1 MNNTFDLKIVSS
13 DRNFFEGAC
22 EMIIL
27 PAIDGD
33 HGVLAKHESMVTA
46 IRAGEVRFQV
56 DGQWKIA
63 ALGDGF
69 AQIMPDYVV
78 VVVDTAEWP
87 EEIDVRRAE
96 EARERAEERLRRKQA
111 LLEYHHTKAALS
123 RAMARLKVTKKVR

>member
-1 MNNTFDLKIVSS
+1 MSKTFDLKIVAS
-13 DRNFFEGAC
+13 DRDFFQGNC

-27 PAIDGD
+27 PAIDGS
-33 HGVLAKHESMVTA
+33 HGVLPEHESMVTA

-56 DGQWKIA
+56 DGEWNLA

-69 AQIMPDYVV
+69 AQILPDHVV

-87 EEIDVRRAE
+87 EEIDVNRAE
-96 EARERAEERLRRKQA
+96 EAKERAEDRLRRKQA

-123 RAMARLKVTKKVR
+123 RAMARLKVTKKL